1 MRDLLNIFDSIVNE
15 VTISKSKYG
24 PSTQFAVS
32 TGSQNGQA
40 LLQQMTQQGFDATPP
55 LTMQDT
61 SELGDQEIL
70 NLPAVSVNKGG
81 GGAGYLFANDAG
93 QYILV
98 TGTADSIGKC
108 FNAYTGAN
116 KSADNPE
123 DLGKIANRGETA
135 EGILGAAMFA
145 KFVKREPDE
154 DIGTVTPDDISNV
167 LSSLQKTGEDQ
178 YEVEVEDYDNEHA
191 DRIAFVLRLKTG
203 PYQDLMDPTKQPL
216 LASEYASAAA
226 YVNSSDAERYSR
238 YFYINGRADQ
248 ITIMADGVTGEKTQ
262 KTDVWVYVTDEDG
275 KPRKLRLNTSL
286 KTGGI
291 GQFGQ
296 VSGSSEET
304 QETLWNYFGVNVAP
318 AMKKFKQNIRSG
330 DAVAAFAS
338 VYQSAAKQIEDVLQN
353 ASPEAKAKM
362 INSIAQGI
370 THFATLG
377 DPKVELVDFSDGGF
391 KILRF
396 NKLEEKLKNVDL
408 AASYVGDKKYPQVDI
423 HERGNP
429 KNKLLQIRMKIEN
442 RPNGVYSRNYI
453 EKGPLLEKLTQY
465 KKASWDNDT
474 STQALDR
481 VTNKRL
487 TGPGAKASRRVQEP
501 KTDAATTGRE
511 RRKRT

>member
-1 MRDLLNIFDSIVNE
+1 MRDLLNIFDSVLSE
-15 VTISKSKYG
+15 VTISKPKYG
-24 PSTQFAVS
+24 AGTQFAVA
-32 TGSQNGQA
+32 TGSEGGKA
-40 LLQQMTQQGFDATPP
+40 LAQMMQQQGFDITPP

-70 NLPAVSVNKGG
+70 NLPSVAVNKGG
-81 GGAGYLFANDAG
+81 DGYLFSNPAG

-98 TGTADSIGKC
+98 TGTASSIGPR
-108 FNAYTGAN
+108 FNVYTGA
-116 KSADNPE
+116 KTADDPE
-123 DLGKIANRGETA
+123 DVGKIGNRGETS

-145 KFVKREPDE
+145 KFVKREPGE
-154 DIGTVTPDDISNV
+154 DIGTVTPDDINDV
-167 LSSLQKTGEDQ
+167 LDSLQKTGQDQ
-178 YEVEVEDYDNEHA
+178 YEIEVEDYDNEHA
-191 DRIAFVLRLKTG
+191 DRVTFVLRLKTG
-203 PYQDLMDPTKQPL
+203 PYQDLMDPTKRSL

-262 KTDVWVYVTDEDG
+262 KTDVWVYVTDKNG
-275 KPRKLRLNTSL
+275 QPRKLRLNTSL
-286 KTGGI
+286 KVGGI

-296 VSGSSEET
+296 VGGDSEET

-318 AMKKFKQNIRSG
+318 AMAAFKEAAKGG
-330 DAVAAFAS
+330 DTREAFAS
-338 VYQSAAKQIEDVLQN
+338 VYQYAASQINSALQN
-353 ASPEAKAKM
+353 STAEDKAKM
-362 INSIAQGI
+362 IDQIAQGI

-396 NKLEEKLKNVDL
+396 NNLVEKLKNVDL
-408 AASYVGDKKYPQVDI
+408 AAKYEGDKAWPQVEI

-442 RPNGVYSRNYI
+442 KPNGKIYTRNYI
-453 EKGPLLEKLTQY
+453 EKGPLLEKLTEY
-465 KKASWDNDT
+465 RKASWDDPT

-481 VTNKRL
+481 VTDKRL
-487 TGPGAKASRRVQEP
+487 TGPGAKAAKSNAEP
-501 KTDAATTGRE
+501 KMSADVLGRE
-511 RRKRT
+511 KRKVGK

>member
-1 MRDLLNIFDSIVNE
+1 MRDLLNIFNSIVNE
-15 VTISKSKYG
+15 VTISKPKYG
-24 PSTQFAVS
+24 PGTQFAVS
-32 TGSQNGQA
+32 AGSQKGQD
-40 LLQQMTQQGFDATPP
+40 LLQQMTQQGFDTTPP

-70 NLPAVSVNKGG
+70 NLPTVVVSKGG
-81 GGAGYLFANDAG
+81 DGYLFANDAG

-98 TGTADSIGKC
+98 TGTAASIGPC
-108 FNAYTGAN
+108 FNVYTGAN
-116 KSADNPE
+116 KSADNPD

-154 DIGTVTPDDISNV
+154 DIGTVTADDISKV
-167 LSSLQKTGEDQ
+167 LDSLQKTGQDQ
-178 YEVEVEDYDNEHA
+178 YEIEVEDYDNEHA

-203 PYQDLMDPTKQPL
+203 PYQDLMDPAKQPL

-262 KTDVWVYVTDEDG
+262 KTDVWVYVTDKDG
-275 KPRKLRLNTSL
+275 KPRKLRLNASL

-296 VSGSSEET
+296 VSGDSEET
-304 QETLWNYFGVNVAP
+304 QETLWNYFGVDVAP
-318 AMKKFKQNIRSG
+318 AMKKFKQNIQGG
-330 DAVAAFAS
+330 DSKAAFAS
-338 VYQSAAKQIEDVLQN
+338 VYQYAASQIEDALQN
-353 ASPEAKAKM
+353 SSPKAKAKM
-362 INSIAQGI
+362 IDSIAQGI

-396 NKLEEKLKNVDL
+396 NNLVEKLKNVDL
-408 AASYVGDKKYPQVDI
+408 AASYVGSKAYPQVDI

-429 KNKLLQIRMKIEN
+429 KNKLLQVRMKIEN
-442 RPNGVYSRNYI
+442 RPNGVYVRNYI

-481 VTNKRL
+481 VTDKRL
-487 TGPGAKASRRVQEP
+487 TGPGTKAAKVKAEP
-501 KTDAATTGRE
+501 KTDAATLGRE
-511 RRKRT
+511 KRKP